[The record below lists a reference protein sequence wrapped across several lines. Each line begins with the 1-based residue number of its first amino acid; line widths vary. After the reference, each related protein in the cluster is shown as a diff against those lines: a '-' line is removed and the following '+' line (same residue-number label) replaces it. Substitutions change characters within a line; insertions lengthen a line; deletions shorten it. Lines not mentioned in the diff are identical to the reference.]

1 MLNLKEGQKQ
11 LKGKTL
17 LFIYDNPIK
26 RDMVEEVFVNA
37 RMNCKR
43 IYAHNVE
50 KANILL
56 QDLKM
61 LGITPD
67 LIVTDYD
74 LSDDV
79 PNSTAKTGGEFFEAL
94 RSGQYDPLLPNAR
107 TMPVIFDSGAEAP
120 ERYRGQ
126 KNVFIRALGTSLP
139 LTCAAAIR
147 HYEQSLEGDN
157 ISRKRSFYP
166 SSANMRDMTPEYGG
180 HIGNDGA
187 NMQQLKLVQ
196 HWLDSTQPEAPK
208 GRGK

>member
-1 MLNLKEGQKQ
+1 MGEQSEMRKQ

-43 IYAHNVE
+43 FYAHNVE

-56 QDLKM
+56 RDLKI
-61 LGITPD
+61 LGNIPD
-67 LIVTDYD
+67 LIVTDHD
-74 LSDDV
+74 LNDDV
-79 PNSTAKTGGEFFEAL
+79 PNSTAKSGGDFYEDL
-94 RSGQYDPLLPNAR
+94 RGGKYDDLLPNAR
-107 TMPVIFDSGAEAP
+107 HIPVVFDSGAEEP

-147 HYEQSLEGDN
+147 HCEQSLEGDT

-166 SSANMRDMTPEYGG
+166 SAANMRDMTPDHGG
-180 HIGNDGA
+180 YIGNDDA
-187 NMQQLKLVQ
+187 NMRHQKELLKQRELN
-196 HWLDSTQPEAPK
+196 EAK
-208 GRGK
+208 KRGK